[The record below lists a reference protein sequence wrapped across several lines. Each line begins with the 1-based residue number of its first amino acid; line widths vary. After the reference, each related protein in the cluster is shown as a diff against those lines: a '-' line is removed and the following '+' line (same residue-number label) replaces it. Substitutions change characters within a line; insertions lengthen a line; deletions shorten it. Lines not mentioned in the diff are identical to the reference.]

1 MNLKEVK
8 HEKCTRKSF
17 SKIGD
22 FVEMPNLIQ
31 VQKDSYN
38 WFIEEGLGEVLRDI
52 SPIVDYSGNLVLEF
66 LDYHMEEKTKYTM
79 EEAKERDHRK
89 IGKDLE
95 IFMSDDLVGRGLP
108 MFLWSR
114 ESNCKP
120 ISSFSILLLCT
131 RLRQNRKEN
140 IHIYCYAY
148 KRCMV
153 RI

>member
-38 WFIEEGLGEVLRDI
+38 WFIEEGLGEVLKDI

-79 EEAKERDHRK
+79 EEAKEREK
-89 IGKDLE
+89 LI
-95 IFMSDDLVGRGLP
+95 
-108 MFLWSR
+108 
-114 ESNCKP
+114 
-120 ISSFSILLLCT
+120 
-131 RLRQNRKEN
+131 QN
-140 IHIYCYAY
+140 IHYNACAL
-148 KRCMV
+148 KNKEFGERNSDSGK
-153 RI
+153 